1 MRQGIDRFQHLCE
14 TQAWA
19 LLALVCA
26 PPLLWPFAAG
36 AFGPQLMYWLIQ
48 VLDP

>member
-1 MRQGIDRFQHLCE
+1 MRHGIDQFHHLCE

-36 AFGPQLMYWLIQ
+36 AFGSWLMHWLVR
-48 VLDP
+48 VLGP